1 MPGQIPEL
9 HGLTPYSFGD
19 PLKAILSWSGT
30 VFPLVIFRFELMFFL
45 GIHTFF
51 VMTKQLGWSSDAQF
65 FVGLE
70 PWKMLSLTSSMLAF
84 FVVFLAS
91 QAYSRFVELYKATTD
106 MNKALQVIASTTSV
120 HVSDQPELR
129 WQAIRYCIASALL
142 VYSRV
147 NDGDVTKQ
155 NMDEEEWRR
164 LTTSESVPVG
174 KGFSMCPPV
183 LTRAEVA
190 ALKAWEGNKP
200 MLLQTWA
207 LHAFKKALLTKGAD
221 EASVMLVW
229 VQLQND
235 VMKLRDATG
244 AIINTLLLPIPF
256 AYFHICVALTYF
268 TYTILAVILVPMDT
282 IWSLPFF
289 FLVIV
294 LMSGM
299 REVAGAMSDPFGDDA
314 TDFPVEKLMREVR
327 LEASLLATHAT
338 LPPTK
343 LGGRENDPAAMSTP
357 PSTLESV
364 LNMPLGWVQDAIEGT
379 GQLIEGTGQL
389 LNGSAAPQRREKV
402 DLV

>member
-1 MPGQIPEL
+1 
-9 HGLTPYSFGD
+9 
-19 PLKAILSWSGT
+19 
-30 VFPLVIFRFELMFFL
+30 
-45 GIHTFF
+45 
-51 VMTKQLGWSSDAQF
+51 
-65 FVGLE
+65 
-70 PWKMLSLTSSMLAF
+70 MLSLTSSMLAF

-91 QAYSRFVELYKATTD
+91 QAYARFVELYKATTD

-120 HVSDQPELR
+120 HVSEQPELR

-155 NMDEEEWRR
+155 NMDEDEWLR
-164 LTTSESVPVG
+164 LTTTESVSVG
-174 KGFSMCPPV
+174 KGSSMCPPV
-183 LTRAEVA
+183 LTQAEVA

-200 MLLQTWA
+200 MLLHTWA
-207 LHAFKKALLTKGAD
+207 LHAFKKALLGTKGVD

-244 AIINTLLLPIPF
+244 AIVNTLLLPIPF

-343 LGGRENDPAAMSTP
+343 LGGRENDPAAMSAP
-357 PSTLESV
+357 PSSTLESV

-389 LNGSAAPQRREKV
+389 LNGSAAPQRSSRRIYVEKV
-402 DLV
+402 ELV